1 MKHSTVLSAALVLV
15 VSASASYADTFK
27 GTVIAFDRKANVIVI
42 DDKSVFNFEGQNVM
56 VPEDLKAGD
65 MIEIESEGEG
75 EDGYGNLTSLKILK

>member
-1 MKHSTVLSAALVLV
+1 MKHATVLSAALILV

-42 DDKSVFNFEGQNVM
+42 DDKSVFSFEGQGAQI
-56 VPEDLKAGD
+56 PDDLKAGD

-75 EDGYGNLTSLKILK
+75 EDGYGNLTSVKILK